1 MGTIMNTTTP
11 LSFNSIDFETP
22 DIKPT
27 MPVPGL
33 RLLCQH
39 CQRPILISDHVYLD
53 VANKRASW
61 KGVDIGLTT
70 GEYRILEFLV
80 ERSPHFCTYQELYD
94 RLRGVAGF
102 HVGDTNANVRSL
114 VKRIRKKFLKLD
126 PEFKCIA
133 NFISF
138 GYRWVV

>member
-70 GEYRILEFLV
+70 G
-80 ERSPHFCTYQELYD
+80 
-94 RLRGVAGF
+94 
-102 HVGDTNANVRSL
+102 
-114 VKRIRKKFLKLD
+114 KKFLKLD